1 MTKEEALSVLRK
13 LIRDTQCLMP
23 EDRRNENEAA
33 IAHIE
38 KLPHF
43 PETDHE

>member
-23 EDRRNENEAA
+23 ANRRDENEAA
-33 IAHIE
+33 FAHLE
-38 KLPHF
+38 NLPHF